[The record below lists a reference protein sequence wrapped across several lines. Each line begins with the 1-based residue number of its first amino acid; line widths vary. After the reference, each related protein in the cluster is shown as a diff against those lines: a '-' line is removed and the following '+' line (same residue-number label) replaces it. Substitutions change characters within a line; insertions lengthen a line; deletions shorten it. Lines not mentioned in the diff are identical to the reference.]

1 MKRHRRTL
9 LAALALSPLLARAQR
24 SPGGEGVAYT
34 TLRKQLPV
42 ETPGK
47 IEVVEF
53 FWYGCIHCYHFEPL
67 LEAWVPKLK
76 PDTQFRRVPA
86 VFDDPRFVHDAGIFY
101 AFEAMGLLEKLHR
114 PLFDEIHVNR
124 MRTNNRDAFFAW
136 LGKNG
141 VDTKKFESTMS
152 SFGVQTKVKRAAQL
166 TAGAAIDGTPALAV
180 QGRWTI
186 SAEQG
191 PTQEGMLATASR
203 LIDVARREGAK

>member
-1 MKRHRRTL
+1 MNRHRRTL
-9 LAALALSPLLARAQR
+9 LAALTLSPLLARAQE
-24 SPGGEGVAYT
+24 SYS
-34 TLRKQLPV
+34 TLRRPLPV

-67 LEAWVPKLK
+67 LEKWIPTLK

-86 VFDDPRFVHDAGIFY
+86 VFDDPRFLHDAAIFY
-101 AFEAMGLLEKLHR
+101 SFEAMGLIEKLHR
-114 PLFDEIHVNR
+114 PLFDEIHVNK
-124 MRTNNRDAFFAW
+124 MRTNNKEVFFAW
-136 LGKNG
+136 LGTRG
-141 VDTKKFESTMS
+141 VDAKKFEATMN

-180 QGRWTI
+180 QGRYTV

-191 PTQEGMLATASR
+191 PTQEGMLVTASR
-203 LIDVARREGAK
+203 LVDMVRRQGAAAR